1 MLRAGQEDDLCRV
14 ERAQMRLRKASLST
28 GEENRAILSN
38 IFMRNISS
46 STRAVLKEREMEG
59 FQVYPLMSV
68 VCGGF
73 TPGTPVSTDCI
84 NYDYIISLYYLLKVF
99 LDRLKFF

>member
-38 IFMRNISS
+38 IFMGNISS

-68 VCGGF
+68 VVLLRELRFPPIVLIMITLHMYVNICLF
-73 TPGTPVSTDCI
+73 QI
-84 NYDYIISLYYLLKVF
+84 NQ
-99 LDRLKFF
+99 